1 MKQLYVIGDPVDYS
15 LSPMI
20 HTAALKKLDLEHEY
34 QYDKLRLKKTDLQQF
49 VDRIRRDEIH
59 GASVTLPYKEII
71 IEYVDQLTKEAELIQ
86 AANTLY
92 HENGLAVAHNTD
104 GIGCIRS
111 FKEAGITLNNK
122 QVILLGAGGAAKAI
136 AFSLI
141 RNNITKLHIFNRNQ
155 ERAANLVRII
165 KKHLNCNVRTD
176 TMDNLSYYMK
186 DADILINAT
195 SVGMKGISEGTSL
208 VNPSL
213 LHSRLVVQDIV
224 YNPRKTALISEAEK
238 IGATTV
244 DGIDMLIHQGAE
256 QFKIFTG
263 KNAPVAVMKYALL
276 EVLS

>member
-1 MKQLYVIGDPVDYS
+1 MGQ
-15 LSPMI
+15 
-20 HTAALKKLDLEHEY
+20 ALL
-34 QYDKLRLKKTDLQQF
+34 
-49 VDRIRRDEIH
+49 
-59 GASVTLPYKEII
+59 YKEII